1 MSGGYKNHFSPDMKG
16 REIELR
22 TIVQNLSDTEE
33 QTVTLR
39 LWVQHADGSRAIT
52 ADGKEILA
60 EQRFTV
66 PVWSEKS
73 KFWPKGAL
81 NITGSDLIPPC

>member
-1 MSGGYKNHFSPDMKG
+1 MSGSYKNRLSPDMKG

-39 LWVQHADGSRAIT
+39 LWVRHADGSRR
-52 ADGKEILA
+52 L
-60 EQRFTV
+60 
-66 PVWSEKS
+66 
-73 KFWPKGAL
+73 
-81 NITGSDLIPPC
+81 